1 MESEP
6 PEVPATGRSIPEG
19 ERIMRRI
26 MSSTLFMTLLF
37 CGAGA
42 LHAQEKPAVPEHDM
56 AGKDNCAMC
65 HAEGVMGATKTPAS
79 HEGRDQKNC
88 VVCHSADSPLQSG
101 AAATAIPHDLE
112 GKENCAMCHAEG
124 VMGAA
129 KMPENHGDDVAGKCG
144 ACHKP
149 AG

>member
-1 MESEP
+1 
-6 PEVPATGRSIPEG
+6 
-19 ERIMRRI
+19 MRRI
-26 MSSTLFMTLLF
+26 ISSAIFMTLLF
-37 CGAGA
+37 VGAGA
-42 LHAQEKPAVPEHDM
+42 LDAQEKPAVPEHDM

-79 HEGRDQKNC
+79 HEGRDQKSC
-88 VVCHSADSPLQSG
+88 VACHSADSPLQAG
-101 AAATAIPHDLE
+101 TAPTAISHELE

-124 VMGAA
+124 VMGAN
-129 KMPENHGDDVAGKCG
+129 KTPESHGDGVAGQCV

>member
-1 MESEP
+1 MK
-6 PEVPATGRSIPEG
+6 
-19 ERIMRRI
+19 RI
-26 MSSTLFMTLLF
+26 MSSAVFMTLLF
-37 CGAGA
+37 VGAGA
-42 LHAQEKPAVPEHDM
+42 LNAQEKPTVPEHDM
-56 AGKDNCAMC
+56 AGKENCAMC

-88 VVCHSADSPLQSG
+88 VVCHSETSPLMTG
-101 AAATAIPHDLE
+101 AVPAAIPHDME

-124 VMGAA
+124 VMGAG
-129 KMPENHGDDVAGKCG
+129 KIPDNHGDDLAGKCG

>member
-1 MESEP
+1 
-6 PEVPATGRSIPEG
+6 
-19 ERIMRRI
+19 MRRTT
-26 MSSTLFMTLLF
+26 SLGFFLALLF
-37 CGAGA
+37 VGAGA
-42 LHAQEKPAVPEHDM
+42 LNAQEKPSVPEHDM

-88 VVCHSADSPLQSG
+88 VVCHSASSPAQSG
-101 AAATAIPHDLE
+101 AAAVGIPHDME
-112 GKENCAMCHAEG
+112 GKENCAMCHGEG

-129 KMPENHGDDVAGKCG
+129 KTPDNHCDDMAGTCS

>member
-1 MESEP
+1 
-6 PEVPATGRSIPEG
+6 
-19 ERIMRRI
+19 MRRTT
-26 MSSTLFMTLLF
+26 SLGFFLALLF
-37 CGAGA
+37 VGAGA
-42 LHAQEKPAVPEHDM
+42 LNAQEKPSVPEHDM

-88 VVCHSADSPLQSG
+88 VVCHSASSPAQSG
-101 AAATAIPHDLE
+101 AAAVGIPHDME
-112 GKENCAMCHAEG
+112 GKENCAMCHGEG

-129 KMPENHGDDVAGKCG
+129 KTPDNHGDDMAGKCS